1 MKKRRQRKIIYEMRH
16 TAISLNP
23 SYYEC
28 SFERVEI
35 ELSAHGITPCDGAPC
50 GWQKQIDS
58 GDVLLFFR
66 TQWPRNRKG
75 VQVSRWITAP
85 PYLLSPIVF
94 SMMHEGEIEAFEENV
109 GYDVAWDTI
118 AEIEWEVFVPFVEKI
133 VSDSLEAMLKL
144 PKVEG
149 GDYVTC
155 YGDVRWIPRQFL
167 SAMLKKGRLQTN
179 DDWKQLVEFD
189 AHMQRLKE
197 QDS

>member
-1 MKKRRQRKIIYEMRH
+1 MRH

-28 SFERVEI
+28 SFERLKM
-35 ELSAHGITPCDGAPC
+35 ELSAQDITLSDGAPC
-50 GWQKQIDS
+50 AWQKQSDS

-66 TQWPRNRKG
+66 TQWPHNREG
-75 VQVSRWITAP
+75 IQVSRWITAP
-85 PYLLSPIVF
+85 PYPSSPIVF

-109 GYDVAWDTI
+109 GSDVAWDAI
-118 AEIEWEVFVPFVEKI
+118 AEIKWEVFVPFVEKI
-133 VSDSLEAMLKL
+133 VSDSLETMLKF

-155 YGDVRWIPRQFL
+155 HGDFRWIPRQYL
-167 SAMLKKGRLQTN
+167 SAMLKKGTLQTN
-179 DDWKQLVEFD
+179 EDWKQLVEFN
-189 AHMQRLKE
+189 AHIQRLKE